1 MKSVALFFILFC
13 FAASAEEDESIL
25 PKIIERAAISTLKG
39 VAPEY
44 VIKNLNG
51 DIQKFARTGLNVYLT
66 VQDIEALRNSK
77 ADSDKIMN
85 SLILGTR
92 LYSFVNEKAAP
103 YVAYLQIGKSILDY
117 GKAETEREKYFA
129 ALSTGAAIA
138 SFFPFGW
145 LAQIGVMQQQLND
158 MWVTKSYL
166 PHIEAKIEEN
176 NKLGVTLREKMLER
190 ANGEWAYISTMITRA
205 QLHIIASQAITIRAE
220 RECYFEHNDLNQ
232 LIAHVHACAENEKD
246 FYYTMAMAAKL
257 FRAVVNEKL
266 QLITLSDINK
276 IYKWEPGEL
285 EKLISETEDSVKKL
299 EEELQQKEEAY
310 RFYILRIQNGKI
322 ILDNKDENDRLAC
335 LELTKKDVT
344 PLVARLKNGGTPS
357 AAEKPM
363 LKRQLIEAQTH
374 FEKMCGHLKN
384 VPKRTQDL
392 LATLSSQMRIWN
404 KRL

>member
-1 MKSVALFFILFC
+1 MKEILLFFTLF
-13 FAASAEEDESIL
+13 SATAYTEEDDSIL
-25 PKIIERAAISTLKG
+25 PKLIEKATISTLKG

-44 VIKNLNG
+44 VVKNLTG

-77 ADSDKIMN
+77 TDSDKIMN

-103 YVAYLQIGKSILDY
+103 YVSYLQIGKSILDY
-117 GKAETEREKYFA
+117 GKAETERDKYFA

-158 MWVTKSYL
+158 IWVTKSYIPL
-166 PHIEAKIEEN
+166 IEGKMEEN
-176 NKLGVTLREKMLER
+176 NRLGVTLREKMLER
-190 ANGEWAYISTMITRA
+190 ANGEWVYISTLITRA
-205 QLHIIASQAITIRAE
+205 QLHIIASQAIVIREE
-220 RECYFEHNDLNQ
+220 RECKFDQKDLNQ
-232 LIAHVHACAENEKD
+232 LIVHVHGCAENEKD

-257 FRAVVNEKL
+257 FRAVVHEKF
-266 QLITLSDINK
+266 QLITMSDINK
-276 IYKWEPGEL
+276 IYKWESGEL
-285 EKLISETEDSVKKL
+285 EKLIAETEESVKKL
-299 EEELQQKEEAY
+299 DEELLQKEEAY
-310 RFYILRIQNGKI
+310 RFYILRIQNGKT
-322 ILDNKDENDRLAC
+322 ILDNKEENDRLAC

-344 PLVARLKNGGTPS
+344 PLVVRLKNGNAPS

-374 FEKMCGHLKN
+374 FEKACGNLKN
-384 VPKRTQDL
+384 VPRRTQDL
-392 LATLSSQMRIWN
+392 LGTLSSQMQIWN